1 MRTRSA
7 AYFLSTRAISPKA
20 SAASVRKTKMRRYA
34 ACAGCLGVPEPW
46 RARISTP
53 RVNPGDIDQ
62 RESGSLFPRSGPLQA
77 PNFRTVELRV
87 KCDTRLMADRPT
99 EISGDHVRVEES
111 GKLPCVRNVTVS
123 DRRTVSSGIV
133 YQCSWHRPT
142 TDLCRPFFCLCWRGF
157 GWDFLRES
165 LAKIYGNGDTV
176 DQHSENRDISAT
188 GSRRRNVHA
197 DFGRGGKPGGVAE
210 VG

>member
-1 MRTRSA
+1 MPPVRAASAFPNRGGRGSARRGRTRRHRS
-7 AYFLSTRAISPKA
+7 
-20 SAASVRKTKMRRYA
+20 
-34 ACAGCLGVPEPW
+34 
-46 RARISTP
+46 
-53 RVNPGDIDQ
+53 
-62 RESGSLFPRSGPLQA
+62 RESSGSLFTPQRTTPS
-77 PNFRTVELRV
+77 PNFRAVELRV

-99 EISGDHVRVEES
+99 EISGDHVRVEKS
-111 GKLPCVRNVTVS
+111 GKLPCVRNGAVS

-157 GWDFLRES
+157 GRDFLRES
-165 LAKIYGNGDTV
+165 LAKIYGNSDTV

-188 GSRRRNVHA
+188 RSRRRNVHA
-197 DFGRGGKPGGVAE
+197 DFRRRGKPGGVTE